1 MDYEDRIQNELD
13 YLIEEYEEHQGYAP
27 NGPDLDRLYEEAK
40 DKVDSMLEAH
50 ADWMRKRAK
59 GE

>member
-1 MDYEDRIQNELD
+1 MDYKDRIQLEYE
-13 YLIEEYEEHQGYAP
+13 YLLEEYEEHQGYAAK
-27 NGPDLDRLYEEAK
+27 GPDAERLYEEAK

-50 ADWMRKRAK
+50 SDWLRKQAM